1 MDGARACPRRLAL
14 LIDAEN
20 VHETGCLRGLFA
32 ALARHGDVRIRRAYG
47 DWSGERLRHWREYL
61 AQHAIQAVQVFPT
74 VNSKNAADIALVIDA
89 MDVLHAGR
97 VDGFCLLA
105 SDSDYTRLAVRLR
118 EAGQFVL
125 VAGRDNTPQALRKA
139 ADLFLAIEPLDDTP
153 RAAVPVPT
161 TDVVADDIDLSP
173 LRRVLADGQWIA
185 LQALRATLHG
195 APPDSGQL
203 LLLLR
208 GHAEE
213 FELSRIGDGLGWQVR
228 SRPAAVKVEGDVKS
242 AAPHKRDPLPLLH
255 KALQDGSWVALSSL
269 GQVLRK
275 LEPGFDVAHYGFS
288 TLTALV
294 CACEQTVERRT
305 ESGGHLSVRLRG
317 RQGDAAMLLRQALTP
332 GVWLTLSAVGIAL
345 RKVDPAFNVKRYGH
359 AQLQKLLLAHPQLI
373 ECRRAVDSGAVQQIR
388 LRA

>member
-153 RAAVPVPT
+153 RVAVPVPT
-161 TDVVADDIDLSP
+161 TDVVAEVKGDI
-173 LRRVLADGQWIA
+173 
-185 LQALRATLHG
+185 
-195 APPDSGQL
+195 
-203 LLLLR
+203 
-208 GHAEE
+208 
-213 FELSRIGDGLGWQVR
+213 
-228 SRPAAVKVEGDVKS
+228 KS
-242 AAPHKRDPLPLLH
+242 AALLQRDPLPLLH